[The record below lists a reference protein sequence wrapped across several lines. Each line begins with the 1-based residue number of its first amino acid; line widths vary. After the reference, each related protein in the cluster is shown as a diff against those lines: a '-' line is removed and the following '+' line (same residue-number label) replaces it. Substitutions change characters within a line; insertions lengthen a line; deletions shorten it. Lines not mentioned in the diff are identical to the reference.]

1 MKKIKLTDY
10 QKGLLGYIYNN
21 FIYSS
26 KGNVYLEHN
35 KASIV
40 TYVRSEYDSAVKIKS
55 IEKVLSIINDILSSG
70 FQFYEGNIQLNDN
83 RTMWNINVNIDTE
96 EYWKLVEDYAI
107 IFENKTGVKLSLA
120 GRMNRHVVVENTVEN
135 FLNYI
140 YLRDVQTEC
149 ETNLVNYINT
159 HYKKLE

>member
-21 FIYSS
+21 FIYSNRD
-26 KGNVYLEHN
+26 KVYLEPN

-40 TYVRSEYDSAVKIKS
+40 TYVRSEYDSAAKIKS

-70 FQFYEGNIQLNDN
+70 FKFYEGNIQLNDN

-159 HYKKLE
+159 HYEKLE